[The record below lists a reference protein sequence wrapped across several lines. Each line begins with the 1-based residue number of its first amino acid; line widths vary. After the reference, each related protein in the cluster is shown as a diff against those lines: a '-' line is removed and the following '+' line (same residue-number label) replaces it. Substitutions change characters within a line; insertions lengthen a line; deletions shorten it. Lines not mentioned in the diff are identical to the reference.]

1 MHQVAAQLTETAAPR
16 AAEVTWLPTARPCAF
31 EALDSLTPRELDIL
45 HRLALAASNTEIADA
60 LWLSVR
66 TVEAH
71 LATIYLKL
79 NLRNRGRGECRVAAA
94 LTYLRACRMLDEP
107 AFDAIRRSTTAGRLI
122 RPA

>member
-1 MHQVAAQLTETAAPR
+1 MEQAAPLIPT
-16 AAEVTWLPTARPCAF
+16 APAQPAEVTWLPTARPCEF
-31 EALDSLTPRELDIL
+31 DALDSLTPRELDIL
-45 HRLALAASNTEIADA
+45 HRLALAAGNNEIADS

-66 TVEAH
+66 TVETH

-107 AFDAIRRSTTAGRLI
+107 AFDAIRRSPTAGRLI
-122 RPA
+122 KLA